1 MIQVLKVNGDFI
13 PLKAYIHGTLT
24 SKVKKTRSMDCLSG
38 FFMGKNVKRVQNH
51 KEQ

>member
-1 MIQVLKVNGDFI
+1 MVKVNGDFI

-24 SKVKKTRSMDCLSG
+24 SKVKKTRCMDCLSG
-38 FFMGKNVKRVQNH
+38 FFMARNVKRVLNH